1 MGWQSQALGSQAA
14 DAAAQSWTRPPGR
27 AHGVRVLAR
36 GPPSSREEG
45 RDARSVESATVQRGI
60 GVACAASSARPC
72 SLLHI
77 VHTTPCCCRS
87 PSRRV
92 QDGSSNRNG
101 CQALG
106 GRRAPRPRRSPGLP
120 VLGLAGGVFLPTLP
134 ARPRAPGT
142 ASRSLAGAG
151 WERWSLAAGSR
162 GVDPA
167 TVPALPSWPDGYTLV
182 AESVLVE
189 LSRAPSPRDPGL
201 ALR

>member
-106 GRRAPRPRRSPGLP
+106 GRRAPRPRVP
-120 VLGLAGGVFLPTLP
+120 LACP
-134 ARPRAPGT
+134 
-142 ASRSLAGAG
+142 SWG
-151 WERWSLAAGSR
+151 WR
-162 GVDPA
+162 GVCFS
-167 TVPALPSWPDGYTLV
+167 LPCL
-182 AESVLVE
+182 
-189 LSRAPSPRDPGL
+189 PGL
-201 ALR
+201 ALSGWCWLGTVEPGGRQPGGWIRPRSQRCRLGLTATPWWLSRCWWG

>member
-1 MGWQSQALGSQAA
+1 MEQGVGWQSQALGSQAA

-45 RDARSVESATVQRGI
+45 RDARSVESATVQCGI

-106 GRRAPRPRRSPGLP
+106 GRRAPRPRVPLACPSWGWRGVCFSLPCLPGL
-120 VLGLAGGVFLPTLP
+120 GHRT
-134 ARPRAPGT
+134 RPRALWLV
-142 ASRSLAGAG
+142 LAGNGGA
-151 WERWSLAAGSR
+151 WRPAAGGWIRPRSQR
-162 GVDPA
+162 CRLGLTA
-167 TVPALPSWPDGYTLV
+167 TPWW
-182 AESVLVE
+182 
-189 LSRAPSPRDPGL
+189 LSRCWWS
-201 ALR
+201 